1 MNNVYNNVATWG
13 EGPVQVFVKLF
24 KLLLQLCGVAPLLL
38 LNYNVTSSFFM
49 TKSTAEIS

>member
-1 MNNVYNNVATWG
+1 MFIIMLRLG
-13 EGPVQVFVKLF
+13 GRGLFKSLCVFKF

>member
-1 MNNVYNNVATWG
+1 MFIIMLRLGGRGLFKSLCV
-13 EGPVQVFVKLF
+13 F